1 MERTTMQETVDV
13 VVVGGGGSGL
23 AAAIEAR
30 AAGAYVALLE
40 KNPKLGGST
49 AWSVGSITAAG
60 SPHQLR
66 QGIRDDPAGHY
77 DDMPGFAGDL
87 ASRDNDALR
96 RILCDEVPAAF
107 RWLMSLGIRFYGPMP
122 EPPHQQPRM
131 HNVLPNSLSYIY
143 HLGRA
148 ARRAGVDIRLV
159 TRVTQLL
166 TDGDAVTGVACDSGL
181 RLRARRGVI
190 LATGDFTNDPELK
203 SRYMGAQHAKVE
215 GVNTTATGDGQKLA
229 LALGARIVNGD
240 LALGPELRFIPPA
253 RATLVRRLPPWPA
266 LAVSMEWAMRY
277 LPSRLLRPFIMS
289 FLTTALAPSP
299 ELFERGAILVNRAG
313 QRFCD
318 ELDRPAFTLP
328 DQPDKIGFMLIDGR
342 LAREFSAWPHFVST
356 APGVAYAYV
365 SDYRRNRPDVYH
377 EASTV
382 SALARKIGAD
392 AGTLQAAVEA
402 HNASLGGSGPGITRL
417 GLTDPPFIA
426 LGPVRAVFVHS
437 EGGLAVD
444 SEHRVLDPQDRP
456 IPGLY
461 AAGSTGQGGLLL
473 KGHGHHLAW
482 AFVSGRRAGR
492 IAARPRPTPRRTAA
506 IPPTRP

>member
-1 MERTTMQETVDV
+1 MQEIFDV

-30 AAGAYVALLE
+30 AAGASVALLE
-40 KNPKLGGST
+40 KNSKLGGST
-49 AWSVGSITAAG
+49 AWSVGSITATG
-60 SPHQLR
+60 TPHQLR
-66 QGIRDDPAGHY
+66 KGIRDDPQGHY

-96 RILCDEVPAAF
+96 RILCDEVPDAF
-107 RWLMSLGIRFYGPMP
+107 RWLMSLGIRFHGPMP

-143 HLGRA
+143 HLERA
-148 ARRAGVDIRLV
+148 ARRARVDIRLG
-159 TRVTQLL
+159 TRVTELL
-166 TDGDAVTGVACDSGL
+166 SDGGAVTGVACESGKQL
-181 RLRARRGVI
+181 HARRGVI
-190 LATGDFTNDPELK
+190 LAMGDFTNDPDLK
-203 SRYMGAQHAKVE
+203 SRYMGPQHAKVE

-253 RATLVRRLPPWPA
+253 RATLVRRVPPWPA
-266 LAVSMEWAMRY
+266 LAVSMEWAMRH

-318 ELDRPAFTLP
+318 ELDRPAFALP
-328 DQPDKIGFMLIDGR
+328 DQPDKIGFILIDGR
-342 LAREFSAWPHFVST
+342 LEREFSAWPHFVST

-365 SDYRRNRPDVYH
+365 PDYRRNRPDVYN
-377 EASTV
+377 EGAT
-382 SALARKIGAD
+382 LAGLGRRIQAD
-392 AGTLQAAVEA
+392 AGTLEAAVAA
-402 HNASLGGSGPGITRL
+402 HNASLSRSGPGSARL
-417 GLTDPPFIA
+417 PLTDPPFIA
-426 LGPVRAVFVHS
+426 LGPVRAVFVHN

-444 SEHRVLDPQDRP
+444 NEHRVLDPQDRP
-456 IPGLY
+456 ISGLY

-492 IAARPRPTPRRTAA
+492 IAARVDRRM
-506 IPPTRP
+506 